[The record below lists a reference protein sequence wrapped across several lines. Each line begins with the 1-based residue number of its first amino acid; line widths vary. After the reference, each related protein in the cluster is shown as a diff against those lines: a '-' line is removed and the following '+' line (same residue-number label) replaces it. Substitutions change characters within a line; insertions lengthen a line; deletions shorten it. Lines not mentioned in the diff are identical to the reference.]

1 MKNCSFASPTKLEIG
16 RDAENKTGRLIRERN
31 GSRVLIHYGSGRV
44 RESGLLGRVE
54 ESLREAGLT
63 WVELGGVQPNPRLS
77 KVYEGIELGRR
88 ERIDFIL
95 AVGGGSV
102 IDSAKGIAMGIP
114 YDGDVWDFYDAVNG
128 KPKAVPAVSMPI
140 GVVLTL
146 AASGSEASNS
156 SVLTREEGKLKR
168 FCDNDLNRPVFAVE
182 NPELTFSL
190 PAYQTACGIVDIL
203 SHSAERYFTCEKTG
217 NPLTDRLCEAVFL
230 TCLECGRTLMEN
242 PCDYE
247 ARAAVMLASSL
258 SHNGL
263 TGIGRT
269 GDWATHMIEHELSG
283 EYDLAHGAGLAM
295 IMPAWM
301 KYVYRE
307 NITLFLK
314 FATRVM
320 GVENDWE
327 HPESVA
333 LEGIRRLEGFFESLG
348 LPTRLGD
355 TPLTTGIDGDMIVRM
370 ARRVRAAR
378 EDGSIGWL
386 KRLKEND
393 VAEIYRLA
401 L

>member
-1 MKNCSFASPTKLEIG
+1 
-16 RDAENKTGRLIRERN
+16 
-31 GSRVLIHYGSGRV
+31 
-44 RESGLLGRVE
+44 
-54 ESLREAGLT
+54 
-63 WVELGGVQPNPRLS
+63 
-77 KVYEGIELGRR
+77 
-88 ERIDFIL
+88 
-95 AVGGGSV
+95 
-102 IDSAKGIAMGIP
+102 
-114 YDGDVWDFYDAVNG
+114 
-128 KPKAVPAVSMPI
+128 
-140 GVVLTL
+140 
-146 AASGSEASNS
+146 
-156 SVLTREEGKLKR
+156 
-168 FCDNDLNRPVFAVE
+168 
-182 NPELTFSL
+182 
-190 PAYQTACGIVDIL
+190 
-203 SHSAERYFTCEKTG
+203 
-217 NPLTDRLCEAVFL
+217 
-230 TCLECGRTLMEN
+230 
-242 PCDYE
+242 
-247 ARAAVMLASSL
+247 
-258 SHNGL
+258 
-263 TGIGRT
+263 
-269 GDWATHMIEHELSG
+269 MIEHELSG

-295 IMPAWM
+295 IMLAWM

-355 TPLTTGIDGDMIVRM
+355 TPLTTGIDGDTIVRM